1 MQITNQSQLNYST
14 QTQEAPLELKQG
26 EVYKAHIK
34 EKLNDSE
41 AVIAI
46 RGKEVKATFEGGVP
60 AGDRVTVQVTG
71 KQEQSVV
78 VREMVPEGQKGK
90 PDVSSEAK
98 AFKSVG
104 VTSSDSLELQ
114 QAVKL
119 LFDKGQ
125 PLSKETVNVLK
136 SFFEKAQGTAESKGD
151 TVKALINKG
160 LEVTE
165 THLRTI
171 HEALHGKP
179 LNEVLSNIA
188 KELNPNFDRTKA
200 QSSALQKIVKDS
212 PIPSEINKVPEKAQ
226 TKTQQESIKIM
237 ESVRKMLESEPDLQT
252 ALQKVKEEISSNPK
266 IDREIIKQIEKS
278 ASEAEKL
285 QSVGKERLEQA
296 LKNGE
301 AVQPKLELTKAV
313 EHIREQLQTGADI
326 KEVQKQISSI
336 NNLEPEAARNIEK
349 AANQAIQLAG
359 AGRERLIKI
368 LQQAEQSLK
377 QEVLSNA
384 NLSDKQINTTQN
396 PGSNQLE
403 LPSETIKQALK
414 QFQMAAN
421 VEEALNL
428 IREVIS
434 NNPSID
440 SNDITKIEKAIQ
452 HAQGLNDK
460 GREIAARQHISM
472 ELKELQLTL
481 AKAEPSKSGDKLT
494 IDPLTQYDVNEQ
506 LQSLQIPSKDILVTK
521 ITQKLA
527 EVTHEFRELKREI
540 SRNLD
545 HVKRIIDTY
554 KQNSYPQAKQM
565 METTISKLDNTILK
579 SDIMLFTD
587 MKTEKQLL
595 QASSQLADAKKLLAR
610 GDFSQ
615 ASKIVGQV
623 KELIDKVQF
632 KPSDQK
638 VMHFVGK
645 ESMAMEGRTGM
656 GSLENAARG
665 IAVPEPSARQMFE
678 TVRSL
683 GLNHDSE
690 LANSLVFKNGDQS
703 QQEQHQNNLKA
714 ILMKLQH
721 EEAGTRVAQQAE
733 QALNNV
739 TGQQLLSKSDTSGTL
754 QSMLFNLPM
763 LLGGKPE
770 DIQVYINSK
779 NEGQQVDW
787 ENCQIYFLLE
797 TKKLGDVGIMVATTD
812 RNLSITIKND
822 KPGFNEKME
831 PIANLAKERLK
842 DIGYNVG
849 SIHFTRLTPTTAN
862 SESIDIQNLEQ
873 KPQRP
878 IFTEKGM
885 DFKI

>member
-1 MQITNQSQLNYST
+1 MQISIQNQTNQSI
-14 QTQEAPLELKQG
+14 QTSETPLELKQG

-41 AVIAI
+41 AVISI
-46 RGKEVKATFEGGVP
+46 RGRDVRAKFEGGVP
-60 AGDRVTVQVTG
+60 TGDRVNVQVTG
-71 KQEQSVV
+71 KQDQSVIV
-78 VREMVPEGQKGK
+78 KEIVPEKHS
-90 PDVSSEAK
+90 VSTEAK
-98 AFKSVG
+98 VFNSVG
-104 VTSSDSLELQ
+104 LSSAVSPEIK

-119 LFDKGQ
+119 LYDKGQ
-125 PLSKETVNVLK
+125 PLSKEVVNELK
-136 SFFEKAQGTAESKGD
+136 TFFEKAEGTTQSKSD
-151 TVKALINKG
+151 TVKALVNKG
-160 LEVTE
+160 LEVTQ
-165 THLRTI
+165 THLRSI

-179 LNEVLSNIA
+179 LNEVLTNIA
-188 KELNPNFDRTKA
+188 KELNPNFDTSK
-200 QSSALQKIVKDS
+200 SSEPQKVVKDTAGAS
-212 PIPSEINKVPEKAQ
+212 TLTVVNKVPEK
-226 TKTQQESIKIM
+226 TNTQGDQAKLIET
-237 ESVRKMLESEPDLQT
+237 VQKMVESEPDLQK
-252 ALQKVKEEISSNPK
+252 ALQKVKDEINSNPK

-278 ASEAEKL
+278 VLEAEKL
-285 QSVGKERLEQA
+285 QSVGKERLVQA
-296 LKNGE
+296 LKYGE
-301 AVQPKLELTKAV
+301 AVQQKLELSKAV
-313 EHIREQLQTGADI
+313 AQIREQLQNGADI
-326 KEVQKQISSI
+326 KEVQKQIASVK
-336 NNLEPEAARNIEK
+336 NLDPEASRNIEK
-349 AANQAIQLAG
+349 AVNQAIQLDG
-359 AGRERLIKI
+359 AGRDRLMKT
-368 LQQAEQSLK
+368 
-377 QEVLSNA
+377 LSNA
-384 NLSDKQINTTQN
+384 SLSEKQINTTQST
-396 PGSNQLE
+396 GSNNPE

-414 QFQMAAN
+414 QFQNTAN

-428 IREVIS
+428 IRKEIS

-440 SNDITKIEKAIQ
+440 SSDITKIEKAIQ
-452 HAQGLNDK
+452 QAQGLNDK
-460 GREIAARQHISM
+460 GREIAARQHIAM
-472 ELKELQLTL
+472 ELKELQHTL
-481 AKAEPSKSGDKLT
+481 AKAEPNISSDKLT
-494 IDPLTQYDVNEQ
+494 IEPSIQYDVNEQ
-506 LQSLQIPSKDILVTK
+506 LQSLQIQSKDILVTK

-545 HVKRIIDTY
+545 HVNRIVDTY

-565 METTISKLDNTILK
+565 MEATISKLDNVILK

-587 MKTEKQLL
+587 MKTERQLL
-595 QASSQLADAKKLLAR
+595 QASSQLADAKKLLAK

-615 ASKIVGQV
+615 TSKIVGQV
-623 KELIDKVQF
+623 KDLIDKVQF

-638 VMHFVGK
+638 IMHFVGK
-645 ESMAMEGRTGM
+645 ESMALEGRSGM

-665 IAVPEPSARQMFE
+665 FALPEPSARQMFE

-721 EEAGTRVAQQAE
+721 EEAGTKVAQQAE

-797 TKKLGDVGIMVATTD
+797 TKKLGDVGIMLTTTD

-849 SIHFTRLTPTTAN
+849 SIHFTRLTPKTTN
-862 SESIDIQNLEQ
+862 SENIDIQNLEQ